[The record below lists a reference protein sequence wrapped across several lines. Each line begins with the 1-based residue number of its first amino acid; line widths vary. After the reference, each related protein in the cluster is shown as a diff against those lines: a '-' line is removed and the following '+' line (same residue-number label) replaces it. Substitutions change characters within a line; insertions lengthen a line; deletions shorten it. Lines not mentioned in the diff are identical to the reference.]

1 MIRPMERSNE
11 DEQQRYLLGDRQ
23 EGGPGPVV
31 PRLPISALIY
41 NIAPAI
47 EKVAGTNAIDL
58 RRAVDTRVTHPEI
71 DLICDPIAPRGPYAD
86 HALRKVVFYESHLAF
101 IWAYIYSNFVIF
113 EQCIQAEM
121 LKDNFDWTIR
131 FDRQLTMRAKSLL
144 DWAVNFSKGY
154 IPWDESALPNP
165 KKQLDDEEKSMC
177 EKTNQIY
184 LTAVN
189 FLFFHEYAHL
199 ALKHDYSRSDENLSI
214 EQEKEADNFAMSC
227 ITPAFS
233 TEKERHLA
241 GLSIVLLC
249 ASNLYLPKEL
259 RGVWQAAH
267 PHLHDRLRNALT
279 GLNLRSE
286 KSKYYLYH
294 LGCICLQHW
303 LTENEI
309 AISPVTEETAESLFY
324 EYLETIDKLSDV
336 ES

>member
-1 MIRPMERSNE
+1 VIPSPTVKTGLPNLLDDRHEIRSAPT
-11 DEQQRYLLGDRQ
+11 L
-23 EGGPGPVV
+23 
-31 PRLPISALIY
+31 PRLPISVLMH

-47 EKVAGTNAIDL
+47 EKVAEANAIDL
-58 RRAVDTRVTHPEI
+58 RQAVDARVAHPEI
-71 DLICDPIAPRGPYAD
+71 DLICDAIAPRGPYAD
-86 HALRKVVFYESHLAF
+86 HASRKVVVFESHLAF

-121 LKDNFDWTIR
+121 LKGDFDWTIR

-144 DWAVNFSKGY
+144 DWAVKFAKVY
-154 IPWDESALPNP
+154 APWDEDALPNP
-165 KKQLDDEEKSMC
+165 KTQLDDEEKSMC
-177 EKTNQIY
+177 EKANQIY

-189 FLFFHEYAHL
+189 FLFLHEYAHL
-199 ALKHDYSRSDENLSI
+199 ALKHTCSRDDENWSI

-249 ASNLYLPKEL
+249 ASNLFLPREL
-259 RGVWQAAH
+259 RGIWQSAH

-279 GLNLRSE
+279 GLNLQSE

-294 LGCICLQHW
+294 LGCVCLQHW
-303 LTENEI
+303 FQANEI
-309 AISPVTEETAESLFY
+309 ATSQATEETAESLFY
-324 EYLETIDKLSDV
+324 EYLDTIDKLSDDNH
-336 ES
+336 